1 MAGISNGRGAGPDAP
16 EGAGHPDGARH
27 DARTPGGAADSAG
40 FAWAGRT
47 FEQHDT
53 TFDDDDG
60 LADPTLVAAISALRD
75 GGSQRAV
82 VDALRTARLLIPLVA
97 EAGDVGHTDEGKLV
111 DKTQELSIV
120 TVAGPDGRSVMP
132 AFTSV
137 DAMRSWD
144 VDARPVP
151 VESRRVAMAAASEET
166 QLVVLDPTAP
176 TEFVLRRPA
185 VWAIGQDV
193 PWTPCFEDP
202 EVARAFA
209 DSVVGERSVARVE
222 LAPGDPLGRF
232 AGAELTVGLALHPGL
247 DQTQVQELVGRLQQR
262 WTANAVISERVDSM
276 RVALRRA

>member
-16 EGAGHPDGARH
+16 DAADHPHADDPH
-27 DARTPGGAADSAG
+27 LPGGAADSAG
-40 FAWAGRT
+40 FAWEGRT
-47 FEQHDT
+47 FDHHDT
-53 TFDDDDG
+53 AFADDDG
-60 LADPTLVAAISALRD
+60 LADPALIAAITALPD

-97 EAGDVGHTDEGKLV
+97 EAGDVGHTDAGTLV

-137 DAMRSWD
+137 DAMHTWD
-144 VDARPVP
+144 ADARPVP
-151 VESRRVAMAAASEET
+151 VESRRVAMAAASEDT

-185 VWAIGQDV
+185 VWALGQDL
-193 PWTPCFEDP
+193 PWTPSFEDP
-202 EVARAFA
+202 DVARAFA
-209 DSVVGERSVARVE
+209 DSVVGERAVARVE
-222 LAPGDPLGRF
+222 LSAGDPLGRF

-247 DQTQVQELVGRLQQR
+247 DQSQVQELVGRLQQR
-262 WTANAVISERVDSM
+262 WTADAVIAERVDSM
-276 RVALRRA
+276 RVALRAA